1 MKKLATN
8 SNPFI
13 TYHNIPAP
21 TLSMPAL
28 IPEQSKKIFYID
40 NLKVGLITLVVL
52 HHALNT
58 YGAEGGWYYTQKTT
72 ITGAA
77 NAMVVLITINQS
89 FFMGFFFFLSAYF
102 IPASYNKKGAARFV
116 KDRLLRLGI
125 PLVFYSFVLSPVL
138 IYLVYSRTRGIGKE
152 HRISFMQFLG
162 GFHDWIDFGVLWF
175 VAALLLFTFA
185 YVLWRMINKK
195 YQSTSFATPSSRMIL
210 GFAAV
215 VGIISFLVRIVFPIG
230 WILNPVGF
238 NLAYFSQYVALFLLG
253 LVAAKNKWLEAFPYD
268 KGKKFVRYALR
279 LLLFFPAIV
288 IIEKVTKAPQAW
300 FTGGLHWP
308 QLLYAV
314 WEQLLGFSIIV
325 ALLTY
330 GKKLWNKS
338 SALMGKLSRN
348 AFAVYIFHPPVLI
361 ALSLSIRNWDVDP
374 ALKFL
379 VVAPLAVVGSF
390 LLASVITLIPGVRKI
405 I

>member
-1 MKKLATN
+1 MKKLITN

-13 TYHNIPAP
+13 TGHTMPAP
-21 TLSMPAL
+21 TLSTSAL
-28 IPEQSKKIFYID
+28 IPEQPKKIFYID

-72 ITGAA
+72 HIGAA
-77 NAMVVLITINQS
+77 MPMVVLITINQS

-102 IPASYNKKGAARFV
+102 IPGSYNKKGAARFV

-125 PLVFYSFVLSPVL
+125 PLVFYSFIFSPVL
-138 IYLVYSRTRGIGKE
+138 IYLVYYFGKG
-152 HRISFMQFLG
+152 HHITFIQFLR
-162 GFHDWIDFGVLWF
+162 GFHDWINFGVLWF
-175 VAALLLFTFA
+175 VAALLLFTFV
-185 YVLWRMINKK
+185 YVLWRVVSKK
-195 YQSTSFATPSSRMIL
+195 QQSKSFTAPSPRMIL
-210 GFAAV
+210 WFAAG

-238 NLAYFSQYVALFLLG
+238 QLAYFSQYVACFLLG
-253 LVAAKNKWLEAFPYD
+253 LVAAKNNWLDALPYN
-268 KGKKFVRYALR
+268 KGKRFARYALR
-279 LLLFFPAIV
+279 LLLFFPVIS
-288 IIEKVTKAPQAW
+288 IIEKVAKTPQDW
-300 FTGGLHWP
+300 FIGGLHWQ

-330 GKKLWNKS
+330 GKQLWNKS
-338 SALMGKLSRN
+338 SALMGKLSRS
-348 AFAVYIFHPPVLI
+348 AFAVYIFHPLVLI
-361 ALSLSIRNWDVDP
+361 AFSLSLRNWGVDP

-390 LLASVITLIPGVRKI
+390 LLALVITLIPGVRKI

>member
-1 MKKLATN
+1 MHLIN
-8 SNPFI
+8 
-13 TYHNIPAP
+13 TYHTMSIQNLTQSAV
-21 TLSMPAL
+21 

-52 HHALNT
+52 QHALIT
-58 YGAEGGWYYTQKTT
+58 YGVEGGWYYAQKTT
-72 ITGAA
+72 HIGAVIPMTLLA
-77 NAMVVLITINQS
+77 IINQS

-102 IPASYNKKGAARFV
+102 MPGSYNKKGASRFV

-125 PLVFYSFVLSPVL
+125 PLVFYSFILSPVL
-138 IYLVYSRTRGIGKE
+138 IYLVYYFGEGHHVTFIE
-152 HRISFMQFLG
+152 FLG
-162 GFHDWIDFGVLWF
+162 GFHDWINFGVLWF
-175 VAALLLFTFA
+175 VAALLLFTLV
-185 YVLWRMINKK
+185 YVLWCKVGKK
-195 YQSTSFATPSSRMIL
+195 YQSKSLKAPSSRMIL
-210 GFAAV
+210 GFAAA

-238 NLAYFSQYVALFLLG
+238 QLAYFSQYVALFILG
-253 LVAAKNKWLEAFPYD
+253 LVASKNNWLDVFPYN
-268 KGKKFVRYALR
+268 KGKKFARYALR
-279 LLLFFPAIV
+279 LLSFLLV
-288 IIEKVTKAPQAW
+288 ISVMEKVAKTPHAW
-300 FTGGLHWP
+300 YTGGLHWQ

-338 SALMGKLSRN
+338 SFLMGKLSRN
-348 AFAVYIFHPPVLI
+348 AFAVYIFHPLVLI
-361 ALSLSIRNWDVDP
+361 SLSLSFRNWDVDP
-374 ALKFL
+374 AIKFL

>member
-1 MKKLATN
+1 M
-8 SNPFI
+8 SI
-13 TYHNIPAP
+13 Q
-21 TLSMPAL
+21 AL
-28 IPEQSKKIFYID
+28 PQSAVIPEQSKKIFYID
-40 NLKVGLITLVVL
+40 NLKIGLITLVVL
-52 HHALNT
+52 HHALIT

-72 ITGAA
+72 HIGAVIP
-77 NAMVVLITINQS
+77 MILVVVINQS

-102 IPASYNKKGAARFV
+102 MPGSYNKKGAALFV

-125 PLVFYSFVLSPVL
+125 PLVFYSFILSPVL
-138 IYLVYSRTRGIGKE
+138 IYLVYYFGEGHHIT
-152 HRISFMQFLG
+152 FFQFLG
-162 GFHDWIDFGVLWF
+162 GFHDWINFGVLWF
-175 VAALLLFTFA
+175 VAALLLFTLF
-185 YVLWRMINKK
+185 YVLWRIVSKK
-195 YQSTSFATPSSRMIL
+195 YPSKSFTAPSVRMIL
-210 GFAAV
+210 GFAAA

-238 NLAYFSQYVALFLLG
+238 QLAFFSQYVALFLLG
-253 LVAAKNKWLEAFPYD
+253 LVASRNNWLDTFPYD
-268 KGKKFVRYALR
+268 KGKRFARYALR
-279 LLLFFPAIV
+279 LLLFFPV
-288 IIEKVTKAPQAW
+288 ISVIEKVAKTPQAW
-300 FTGGLHWP
+300 FTGGFHWQ

-330 GKKLWNKS
+330 GKRLWNKS
-338 SALMGKLSRN
+338 SFLLGRLSRN
-348 AFAVYIFHPPVLI
+348 AFAVYIFHPLVLI
-361 ALSLSIRNWDVDP
+361 ALALSIRNWDVDP

>member
-1 MKKLATN
+1 MKKLITN
-8 SNPFI
+8 SNPVI
-13 TYHNIPAP
+13 TCHTTPAP
-21 TLSMPAL
+21 TLSPATL
-28 IPEQSKKIFYID
+28 IPEQPKKIFYID

-72 ITGAA
+72 HIGAA
-77 NAMVVLITINQS
+77 IPMVVLITINQS

-102 IPASYNKKGAARFV
+102 IPGSYNKKGAARFV

-125 PLVFYSFVLSPVL
+125 PLLFYAAILSPVL
-138 IYLVYSRTRGIGKE
+138 IYLVYYFGKGY
-152 HRISFMQFLG
+152 HITFMQFLR
-162 GFHDWIDFGVLWF
+162 GFHDWINFGVLWF
-175 VAALLLFTFA
+175 VAALLLFTFV
-185 YVLWRMINKK
+185 YVLWRMLSKK
-195 YQSTSFATPSSRMIL
+195 YQSKSFAVPSSKTIL
-210 GFAAV
+210 WFAAG
-215 VGIISFLVRIVFPIG
+215 VGFISFLVRIVFPIG
-230 WILNPVGF
+230 WILHPVGF

-253 LVAAKNKWLEAFPYD
+253 LLAAQNHWLDALPYNN
-268 KGKKFVRYALR
+268 GKRFARYALR
-279 LLLFFPAIV
+279 LLLFFPAIT
-288 IIEKVTKAPQAW
+288 IIEKIAKIPQAW

-325 ALLTY
+325 ALLTF

-338 SALMGKLSRN
+338 SPLMGKLSRN
-348 AFAVYIFHPPVLI
+348 AFAVYIFHPLVLI
-361 ALSLSIRNWDVDP
+361 ALSLSLRNWGVDP